1 MKAFERRTISIIL
14 SVIMVLSCFA
24 GLTFSV
30 GAETSGDYGYKVL
43 DDGTVSIT
51 YYKGNDT
58 DVTIPYE
65 IDKKIV
71 TEIGAYAFD
80 CHRDIVSVKI
90 PKGVRSIGNAA
101 FYDCDSLVNIEI
113 PDSVIF
119 IDGSAFYNCS
129 SLTNIRLPNNL
140 TYISGGILDD
150 CAKLKSITIP
160 KNVEKIKNNFLKGCY
175 NLQEI
180 TVSKE
185 NRNYKDVDG
194 VLFDKNMDTL
204 LIYPCGRD
212 GVYRIPDGVK
222 KIGEMAFYFNHNLND
237 IIIPDSVNK
246 IENWAFCACTG
257 LKKVVIPSSVDTIAD
272 EAFSGCYSL
281 KKIIGFSGSE
291 AEVYAK
297 NNEIKFVS
305 IDLCKHTDLSNMNIK
320 TATCTDNGYS
330 GDKHC
335 KDCEQLIEK
344 GYEIK
349 AKGHIDDDYDN
360 LCDRCGIKV
369 KLSFSDRL
377 TDIINSI
384 NNLINKIVSF
394 FKSLFNG
401 KVY

>member
-1 MKAFERRTISIIL
+1 MGTLERRTISIIM
-14 SVIMVLSCFA
+14 SVFMVLFCFA
-24 GLTFSV
+24 GMTFSV

-58 DVTIPYE
+58 DVTIPYA
-65 IDKKIV
+65 IDKKTV
-71 TEIGAYAFD
+71 TEIGAHAFD

-90 PKGVRSIGNAA
+90 PNGVRSIGNAA
-101 FYDCDSLVNIEI
+101 FFDCDSLANIEI

-119 IDGSAFYNCS
+119 IDANAFCNCS
-129 SLTNIRLPNNL
+129 SLTSIRLPNNL

-160 KNVEKIKNNFLKGCY
+160 KNVEKIENNFLKRCY

-185 NRNYKDVDG
+185 NRNYKDIDG

-204 LIYPCGRD
+204 VIYPCGRD

-222 KIGEMAFYFNHNLND
+222 KIGEKAFYFNYNLND
-237 IIIPDSVNK
+237 IIIPDSVNEIK
-246 IENWAFCACTG
+246 NWAFCACTG
-257 LKKVVIPSSVDTIAD
+257 LKKVVIPSSVNTIAD

-297 NNEIKFVS
+297 NNGIKFVR

-330 GDKHC
+330 GDKYC

-349 AKGHIDDDYDN
+349 AIGHIDDDYDN
-360 LCDRCGIKV
+360 LCDSCGIKV
-369 KLSFSDRL
+369 RLSFSDRL
-377 TDIINSI
+377 TDIMNSI
-384 NNLINKIVSF
+384 NNLINKIVNF